1 MASDLSNEIGSL
13 KIDAKESSV
22 STTSARRY
30 YQTSHHQRHHLHSK
44 RAATLDPDTN
54 EEKLRIVVLGATK
67 VGREYTTILL
77 KKRTT
82 YTKDN
87 HFLFFLPFF
96 LLCAR
101 QGKTCLCQQFL
112 QEKFLIEHKETV
124 DEMHSVEL
132 SLVDRRIILEILD
145 TAGIDE
151 FPVMRRIAISHGDAF
166 LILYAVNDAHSFEIA
181 RQMYELVREIKAD
194 AIHTIPLVIVANKCD
209 IELDKYEITREY
221 ADMIVRQQWQIP
233 LVETTCHQRESVLN
247 TFRVLLQLANITTT
261 FGSDVTR
268 RSSDPSLVSN
278 RGHRS
283 TSKRQSCTQQ

>member
-1 MASDLSNEIGSL
+1 MPKNHQYQQHQLVDIIKPVIINGIIYIRNERQHLIPIQMKKNFVL
-13 KIDAKESSV
+13 LF
-22 STTSARRY
+22 SAQRKWVGNIQLY
-30 YQTSHHQRHHLHSK
+30 Y
-44 RAATLDPDTN
+44 
-54 EEKLRIVVLGATK
+54 
-67 VGREYTTILL
+67 L
-77 KKRTT
+77 KKEPHTQ
-82 YTKDN
+82 KIIIS
-87 HFLFFLPFF
+87 FFFSLFF